1 VTTVRRLA
9 TLWPAAACF
18 VASRVVVL
26 LVLYVAPILQPT
38 YKRRSF
44 FSDWDATHY
53 LSIARSGYP
62 QLESVGGGFN
72 GTAAFFPLMP
82 LLTRG
87 VHEVTRLSFR
97 ASGIAVANLAA
108 LAAFCLIWVL
118 FREFVGEDRATVGLA
133 LFAFWPASFVLSMV
147 YSDGLLVLFAAAFL
161 LMLHRERWWAA
172 FAFGVFA
179 GLARPS
185 GVLLALSGAWAAY
198 EVWRQ
203 RRNWLPWVGA
213 LGPLVGL
220 SLFQGYTWVKLGDPF
235 AWATAQQR
243 GWHNGFD
250 FGQTFWSHAFTALH
264 QPTARFDLVAS
275 TLAGIIG
282 LALVVWMI
290 QLRLPPTLTIYAG
303 GVLVLAAGSGFGGSI
318 PRFCLDAFPIFLA
331 PAVRLRTTVNTVLIA
346 CSGAGLVLLMLVV
359 ELTRT
364 TTP

>member
-1 VTTVRRLA
+1 MV
-9 TLWPAAACF
+9 LWISP
-18 VASRVVVL
+18 VL
-26 LVLYVAPILQPT
+26 RPT
-38 YKRRSF
+38 YRRISF
-44 FSDWDATHY
+44 FSDWDAAHY

-62 QLESVGGGFN
+62 QLEPAGGGFN

-108 LAAFCLIWVL
+108 LGAFCVIWVL
-118 FREFVGEDRATVGLA
+118 FREFVGQERATIGLA
-133 LFAFWPASFVLSMV
+133 LFAFWPAGFVLSMV
-147 YSDGLLVLFAAAFL
+147 YGDGLLVLFAAVYL
-161 LMLHRERWWAA
+161 LMLRRERWWSA

-179 GLARPS
+179 GLARPT

-198 EVWRQ
+198 EVWKQ

-220 SLFQGYTWVKLGDPF
+220 SAFQAYTWAELDDPM
-235 AWATAQQR
+235 AWYTAQRR

-264 QPTARFDLVAS
+264 QPTARIDLVIS
-275 TLAGIIG
+275 LVAGIIG
-282 LALVVWMI
+282 AALVVWMI
-290 QLRLPPTLTIYAG
+290 RIRLPTTLTIYAG
-303 GVLVLAAGSGFGGSI
+303 AVIVLAVGSGFGGSI

-331 PAVRLRTTVNTVLIA
+331 PAARLRTNAIAVLIG
-346 CSGAGLVLLMLVV
+346 CSAAGFVVLMLIV